1 MLHIDRC
8 LFPIMRKM
16 YFLNSADKIRR
27 RSLTNSS
34 KFSTGDAK
42 SPKEPNSDK
51 KELWQC
57 WTPPSTHNIY
67 KCWIIL
73 PKYSQAWIG
82 TVISWGTR
90 SLRLLDCCQ
99 TQCDRT
105 QTHLGHCA
113 GSLLQRQA
121 NGQPRPSWCI
131 FLTNTQQDRHTSSHG
146 SVWRPLNH
154 TFVRLLVSS
163 Q

>member
-1 MLHIDRC
+1 MLTRFDEGLWRTPPSSP
-8 LFPIMRKM
+8 LVMPR
-16 YFLNSADKIRR
+16 AR
-27 RSLTNSS
+27 RSLIQI
-34 KFSTGDAK
+34 
-42 SPKEPNSDK
+42 

-67 KCWIIL
+67 ESFYPK
-73 PKYSQAWIG
+73 KYSQARIG

-113 GSLLQRQA
+113 GSLLQLQA

-154 TFVRLLVSS
+154 TFVRLSDRQVYKKWHSW
-163 Q
+163 